1 MTKYNYISSI
11 IFYLK
16 ILTKLTMYRLLI
28 ETTDEKG
35 LVYKT
40 SKVLFEHNLNV
51 ERNSEFVDKEN
62 NKFFMRTV
70 FSGDFKKDLL
80 FSDLKKELPKNSLIK
95 ITPKNVKKNIIILAT
110 KEMHC
115 LGDLLIRYQE
125 GKLNANISAVI
136 SNHNNLQSLVE
147 KFDIP
152 FEYISHENMQR
163 EEHEQKIIQS
173 IKKYNYD
180 IIVLAKYMRILT
192 SDFVKEFPQ
201 KILNIHHS
209 FLPAFI
215 GANPYK
221 QAHQRGVKIIGATS
235 HFVTDCLDEGP
246 IIAQDIIR
254 IDHSLSWQE
263 MRESGKNVEKVVLA
277 NALEIVLNDKVF
289 VYNNKTV
296 IL

>member
-1 MTKYNYISSI
+1 
-11 IFYLK
+11 
-16 ILTKLTMYRLLI
+16 MYRLLI

-70 FSGDFKKDLL
+70 FSGDFEKDLL

-95 ITPKNVKKNIIILAT
+95 ITPKNVKKNIVILAT

-115 LGDLLIRYQE
+115 LGDLLIRHQE

-136 SNHNNLQSLVE
+136 SNHNNLQSLVK

-152 FEYISHENMQR
+152 FEYISHENMKR

-173 IKKYNYD
+173 IKKYEYD

-277 NALEIVLNDKVF
+277 NALEMVLNDKVF